1 MYMQF
6 HKQVFRSALS
16 TYLFRS
22 INRST
27 HCESYR
33 LCVVPSP
40 RSIAFYELLALSRP
54 HPVLFRILSFP
65 ARRRRRRPTIAF
77 ALSLSLQK
85 NENGPSLPS
94 LRPSFHL
101 PLMGESKDDKP
112 LRRCSVRPSVAAAHT
127 RQQMTRARARVATW
141 DCDSPLLLSSCLE
154 ALTPFIF
161 MNGNYVAG
169 FRVISHCRSKMP

>member
-1 MYMQF
+1 MESVAISLRWPTSRDSCCMYMQF

-54 HPVLFRILSFP
+54 HPLLFRIPSFP
-65 ARRRRRRPTIAF
+65 ARVTADNCFR
-77 ALSLSLQK
+77 SLQK

-127 RQQMTRARARVATW
+127 RQQMTRARAHEWLLGIVI
-141 DCDSPLLLSSCLE
+141 LLSSCRR
-154 ALTPFIF
+154 AL
-161 MNGNYVAG
+161 
-169 FRVISHCRSKMP
+169 RL

>member
-54 HPVLFRILSFP
+54 HPLLFRIPSFP
-65 ARRRRRRPTIAF
+65 ARVTADNCFR
-77 ALSLSLQK
+77 SLQK